1 MRTLAGGVSRTGG
14 ESLEQRDEIIEAI
27 IREMREIVAYLH
39 RRSPPPLLAWDLS
52 MAQLKVLFALACRG
66 PLTVSEVA
74 ERLRIS
80 PPTASH
86 LIERLTQLGLV
97 TRREDERDRRRTL
110 VGLTADG
117 RVVLDQ
123 LRQGSEHTWR
133 DLLSDVASEDL
144 QALLRGLRALARAA
158 RRASDET
165 MERVK

>member
-1 MRTLAGGVSRTGG
+1 M
-14 ESLEQRDEIIEAI
+14 EQRDEIIEAI
-27 IREMREIVAYLH
+27 IGEMREIVASLH
-39 RRSPPPLLAWDLS
+39 RRSPPPLLARDLS
-52 MAQLKVLFALACRG
+52 MAQLRVLFALACRG

-117 RVVLDQ
+117 RAVLDQ

-133 DLLSDVASEDL
+133 DLLSDLASEDL
-144 QALLRGLRALARAA
+144 LALLRGLRALARAA
-158 RRASDET
+158 RRTSDET
-165 MERVK
+165 MERES